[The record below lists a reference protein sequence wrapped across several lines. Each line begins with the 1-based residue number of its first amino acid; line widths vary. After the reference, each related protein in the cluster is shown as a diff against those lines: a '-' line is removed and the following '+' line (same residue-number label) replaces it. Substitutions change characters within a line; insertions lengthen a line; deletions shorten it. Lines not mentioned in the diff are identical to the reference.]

1 METVEILDYVPPNV
15 EELQKNLEDHALR
28 LLGAYNRLDN
38 LEAAIDRMIERI
50 MEHVEMGDL
59 EHGVA
64 EDLASYFGRDLVR
77 EVKIRFT
84 IDIDTEI
91 VIPVGY
97 DLDDLV
103 GDIQFDLTPL
113 HHSDIQID
121 SEYVSNIEIEE
132 L

>member
-1 METVEILDYVPPNV
+1 METVEILDYVPPTL